1 LSLLSFLGKKHQ
13 NQKAP
18 PGLQP
23 AGAFR
28 FAQNISASQAA
39 GQRGNNYADDNG
51 RW

>member
-1 LSLLSFLGKKHQ
+1 MILCKITQ

-28 FAQNISASQAA
+28 SSKRISASQIA
-39 GQRGNNYADDNG
+39 GQRGDNYADDNG

>member
-1 LSLLSFLGKKHQ
+1 MNFYSSKFT

-28 FAQNISASQAA
+28 SSQNISASQIA
-39 GQRGNNYADDNG
+39 GQRGNDYADENG

>member
-1 LSLLSFLGKKHQ
+1 MAILKKSAKLE

-28 FAQNISASQAA
+28 SSENISTSQIA
-39 GQRGNNYADDNG
+39 GQLVNNYADDNG